1 MPRTLTLL
9 IQPYGGA
16 VIDTHTKVFFL
27 NETATDITRALID
40 GQDESQATEFIAAT
54 YDISREQA
62 MFDIKEF
69 LHDSEIGH
77 LFTHTNPDSW
87 NISGWEKTTSIVEA
101 DICLTDR
108 CNLECTYCYAE
119 AGKSRNGDLTPEQWQ
134 EAIRALV
141 RLGMRKATVAGG
153 EPTLSRAFFPV
164 LQMLA
169 EADVAIQLF
178 TNGLLLKT
186 NIVERLKEIH
196 LNFVQVS
203 LDSVQAECHDRYRS
217 QSHALALHAIKLLT
231 KEGIPVVIGANI
243 FPDTIG
249 EVTALAT
256 LADSLGATLRCN
268 PIEARGRGS
277 QFDANETVVNES
289 FTASVAKAVEEA
301 SSQRPH
307 VFADQEVRQTIKTTD
322 RICPFSKGC
331 VAVTA
336 SAEIRPC
343 SQTDTFFMSVAP
355 WAIDPKKAWEYDQ
368 TIEEH
373 IAFKT
378 IAQIKPEVCPTHET
392 CADCNKYSICAG
404 CLLAGYTCNE
414 RR

>member
-1 MPRTLTLL
+1 MPRKPTLL

-16 VIDTHTKVFFL
+16 VIDTHAKVFFL
-27 NETATDITRALID
+27 NETATDMTSALIG
-40 GQDESQATEFIAAT
+40 GQDESQAAEFIAAT
-54 YDISREQA
+54 YEISREQA
-62 MFDIKEF
+62 LFDIEEF
-69 LHDSEIGH
+69 LQDSEIGP
-77 LFTHTNPDSW
+77 LITLTNPDSW
-87 NISGWEKTTSIVEA
+87 NLAGSEKATSIVEA

-119 AGKSRNGDLTPEQWQ
+119 AGKFRNGDLTPEQWQ

-153 EPTLSRAFFPV
+153 EPTLSRALFPV
-164 LQMLA
+164 LQVLA
-169 EADVAIQLF
+169 EADAAIQLF
-178 TNGLLLKT
+178 TNGLLLKP
-186 NIVERLKEIH
+186 NIIERLKEVP

-203 LDSVQAECHDRYRS
+203 LDSVQAEYHDRYRG
-217 QSHALALHAIKLLT
+217 QSHALALRAIKLLT

-249 EVTALAT
+249 EVAALAS

-277 QFDANETVVNES
+277 QFDDNETVVNES
-289 FTASVAKAVEEA
+289 FTASVGKAVEEA
-301 SSQRPH
+301 SSHRPH
-307 VFADQEVRQTIKTTD
+307 VFADQEVRQTIETND

-331 VAVTA
+331 VALTA

-343 SQTDTFFMSVAP
+343 SQTDTFFQSVAP
-355 WAIDPKKAWEYDQ
+355 WAIDRKKAWEYDQ

-378 IAQIKPEVCPTHET
+378 IAQIKPEVCPTRET
-392 CADCNKYSICAG
+392 CSDCNKYPICAG
-404 CLLAGYTCNE
+404 CLLAGHTCNE